1 MPKIF
6 FDCNKCS
13 EAHERPINSKCLKV
27 SGTVSDNPHS
37 SDGGG
42 DIDTNLLILQELKSF
57 SGRMA
62 IMEQKVNSQKDET
75 ASSSNTSSVTSTP
88 QKDDDLILPSISKLK
103 QCKEIQ
109 AEVDARIRQLQSCN
123 EQGKFKSQRGALIIS
138 M

>member
-6 FDCNKCS
+6 FDCNKCG
-13 EAHERPINSKCLKV
+13 EVHERPINSKCLKV

-42 DIDTNLLILQELKSF
+42 DINTNLLILQELKSL
-57 SGRMA
+57 SGRIA

-88 QKDDDLILPSISKLK
+88 P
-103 QCKEIQ
+103 E
-109 AEVDARIRQLQSCN
+109 
-123 EQGKFKSQRGALIIS
+123 G
-138 M
+138 